1 MQQLIF
7 FLVHAR
13 NTGPM
18 EHSKGSRNLCLTP
31 EYYKFC
37 CYLQANN
44 LCHVREMSPP
54 TALLVIKLGNKIEIR
69 MLQEYLLPQ
78 PLKH

>member
-1 MQQLIF
+1 
-7 FLVHAR
+7 
-13 NTGPM
+13 
-18 EHSKGSRNLCLTP
+18 
-31 EYYKFC
+31 
-37 CYLQANN
+37 
-44 LCHVREMSPP
+44 MSPP